1 MQSESTRA
9 IAHFDLDAFF
19 VSVERKVNPR
29 LEGKPLIVGWHS
41 ERGVVAACSYETR
54 KFGVHSAMPMKN
66 ALRLCPDAWV
76 VPPSR
81 GRYGQYSAQVT
92 ELIAEAAPIFEKASI
107 DEFYLDLT
115 GMDRFVGCYR
125 WAVALRQ
132 RIIRETGLPVS
143 FALSVNKLVSK
154 IAVDTVKPNGQIE
167 ILPGREREFLAPM
180 AVEKIPMVGPETA
193 LKLHKMGIFTIAQL
207 AASSLDTLRT
217 FLGKQGKVLWER
229 AQGIDFSPVCGHQEQ
244 KSISTETTFE
254 TDLRDYATIAQELLR
269 LNRINARAL
278 RRTGKYASCISI
290 KIRYADFETVN
301 RQVTVPPT
309 STDAQTGAYVRTLLE
324 KTYQRNR
331 PVRLLGVCYTKLDGQ
346 LMWPDLF
353 SEEASPD
360 RLTRTLDSLKDRFGE
375 DAIGPAG

>member
-1 MQSESTRA
+1 
-9 IAHFDLDAFF
+9 
-19 VSVERKVNPR
+19 
-29 LEGKPLIVGWHS
+29 
-41 ERGVVAACSYETR
+41 
-54 KFGVHSAMPMKN
+54 
-66 ALRLCPDAWV
+66 
-76 VPPSR
+76 
-81 GRYGQYSAQVT
+81 
-92 ELIAEAAPIFEKASI
+92 
-107 DEFYLDLT
+107 
-115 GMDRFVGCYR
+115 
-125 WAVALRQ
+125 
-132 RIIRETGLPVS
+132 
-143 FALSVNKLVSK
+143 VSK